1 MLDRANPEVVAGLE
15 ARAIRI
21 AILAMGGEGGGVLAE
36 WIVDLAEHAGYLA
49 QLTSVP
55 GVAQRTGATIYY
67 VELFP
72 KSALPEGA
80 PEPVMALMPM
90 PGDVDI
96 VIASELMEAGR
107 AVQRGL
113 VTPDRTA
120 LIASTHRVFAM
131 TEKIAMADGRADA
144 PTLLEACR
152 NSAKNFFGA
161 DLAAAA
167 ERTGS
172 VISAVLFGALA
183 QSRTLPFERDAFEAT
198 IDRAGV
204 GVAAS
209 KRGFAA
215 GMAAVSGHAAGAPAG
230 DSGSRAS
237 ATAQVPAGSP
247 ADATTDAPLAALVA
261 RAEGAFPA
269 SVRPIVRAGLERLA
283 DYQDL
288 DYAQDYLLRLKPIAD
303 AERRHGDGSGR
314 LLAETARE
322 LALGMAYEDTIRVA
336 ELKIRASRFTRVR
349 DEVRARD
356 GQIVEIA
363 EFMHPRL
370 KEIAESVPA
379 WLGRLMLRP
388 GIVRSAV
395 ENATRKGRVVK
406 TTSIRGFLQLYLVA
420 SLKTWRRS
428 SLRFAEEEARL
439 TSWLERIVAI
449 AAKNYALAVELAECR
464 GLVKGYGDTHERGVA
479 NYESIIALV
488 DRLAGGPEPAQRL
501 HELRKAAVA
510 DDSGS
515 ALKAAIAQ
523 LGTS

>member
-1 MLDRANPEVVAGLE
+1 MLDRANPQAEGAVV
-15 ARAIRI
+15 ARAIRV

-36 WIVDLAEHAGYLA
+36 WIVDLAEHGGYLA

-72 KSALPEGA
+72 KSALAEGA

-144 PTLLEACR
+144 PVLLEACR
-152 NSAKNFFGA
+152 NSAKSFFGA

-183 QSRTLPFERDAFEAT
+183 QSRTLPFAPEAFEAT
-198 IDRAGV
+198 IERAGV

-215 GMAAVSGHAAGAPAG
+215 GVAAVSADAAGVAAGSAVSRDAPAAP
-230 DSGSRAS
+230 AS
-237 ATAQVPAGSP
+237 AQ
-247 ADATTDAPLAALVA
+247 APSDGPQALLAALIA
-261 RAEGAFPA
+261 QAESAFPA
-269 SVRPIVRAGLERLA
+269 STRPMVRAGLERLA

-288 DYAQDYLLRLKPIAD
+288 DYAQDYLLRLKPVAD

-349 DEVRARD
+349 EEVRARD

-388 GIVRSAV
+388 GILRSAI
-395 ENATRKGRVVK
+395 ENATKKGKIVK
-406 TTSIRGFLQLYLVA
+406 TTSIRGFLQLYVVA
-420 SLKTWRRS
+420 SLKAWRRS

-439 TSWLERIVAI
+439 TSWLERIVAT
-449 AAKNYALAVELAECR
+449 AAKDYALAVELAECR

-479 NYESIIALV
+479 SYETILGLLDHIAK
-488 DRLAGGPEPAQRL
+488 GPEPANRVS
-501 HELRKAAVA
+501 ELRKAAVA

-515 ALKAAIAQ
+515 ALKAAVAK
-523 LGTS
+523 LGLS

>member
-1 MLDRANPEVVAGLE
+1 MLDRANPQIEADLK

-36 WIVDLAEHAGYLA
+36 WIVDLAEHGGYLA

-72 KSALPEGA
+72 RSALAQGE

-120 LIASTHRVFAM
+120 LIVSTHRVFAM
-131 TEKIAMADGRADA
+131 TEKVAMADGRADA
-144 PTLLEACR
+144 PVLLEACR
-152 NSAKNFFGA
+152 NSAKGFFGA

-198 IDRAGV
+198 IERAGV

-215 GMAAVSGHAAGAPAG
+215 GMAAVSGNAAVTAG
-230 DSGSRAS
+230 DSISRDAAATQAS
-237 ATAQVPAGSP
+237 VGSP
-247 ADATTDAPLAALVA
+247 TGVQDASLAALVA
-261 RAEGAFPA
+261 RAEGAFAA
-269 SVRPIVRAGLERLA
+269 SARPIVRAGLERLA

-288 DYAQDYLLRLKPIAD
+288 DYAQDYLLRLKPVAD

-314 LLAETARE
+314 LLGETARE

-336 ELKIRASRFTRVR
+336 ELKIRASRFARVR
-349 DEVRARD
+349 EEVRARD

-379 WLGRLMLRP
+379 WLGRRMLRP
-388 GIVRSAV
+388 GILRSAI
-395 ENATRKGRVVK
+395 ENATKKGKVVK

-420 SLKTWRRS
+420 SLKAWRRS

-439 TSWLERIVAI
+439 TSWLERIVTT
-449 AAKNYALAVELAECR
+449 AAKDYSLAVELAECR

-479 NYESIIALV
+479 SYETILGLV
-488 DRLAGGPEPAQRL
+488 DHIAKGPDAATRVA
-501 HELRKAAVA
+501 ELRKAAVA

-515 ALKAAIAQ
+515 ALKAAVAK
-523 LGTS
+523 LGLS

>member
-1 MLDRANPEVVAGLE
+1 MLDRAKPQAEGVLE
-15 ARAIRI
+15 ARAIRV
-21 AILAMGGEGGGVLAE
+21 AILAMGGEGGGVLAD
-36 WIVDLAEHAGYLA
+36 WIVDLAEHGGYLA

-72 KSALPEGA
+72 KSALAEGA

-120 LIASTHRVFAM
+120 LVASTHRVFAM

-144 PTLLEACR
+144 PVLLEACR
-152 NSAKNFFGA
+152 NSAKGFFGA

-183 QSRTLPFERDAFEAT
+183 HSRTLPFEREAFEAT
-198 IDRAGV
+198 IERAGV

-215 GMAAVSGHAAGAPAG
+215 GVAAVSGDAAAVTAG
-230 DSGSRAS
+230 GPVSRDVPTAQAS
-237 ATAQVPAGSP
+237 AQSP
-247 ADATTDAPLAALVA
+247 SDGPQALLAALIA
-261 RAEGAFPA
+261 QAESAFPA
-269 SVRPIVRAGLERLA
+269 SARPMVRVGLERLA

-288 DYAQDYLLRLKPIAD
+288 DYAQDYLLRLKPVAD

-322 LALGMAYEDTIRVA
+322 LALGMTYEDTIRVA
-336 ELKIRASRFTRVR
+336 ELKIRASRFVRVR
-349 DEVRARD
+349 EEVRARD

-370 KEIAESVPA
+370 KEIAELVPA

-388 GIVRSAV
+388 GILRSAI
-395 ENATRKGRVVK
+395 ENATKNGKVVK

-420 SLKTWRRS
+420 SLKARRRS
-428 SLRFAEEEARL
+428 SLRFVEEEARL
-439 TSWLERIVAI
+439 TLWLERIVAT
-449 AAKNYALAVELAECR
+449 AAKDYALAVEIAECR
-464 GLVKGYGDTHERGVA
+464 GLVKGYGDTHERGLA
-479 NYESIIALV
+479 SYETILGLV
-488 DRLAGGPEPAQRL
+488 DHIAKGPEAANRVS
-501 HELRKAAVA
+501 ELRKAAVA

-515 ALKAAIAQ
+515 ALKAAVAK
-523 LGTS
+523 LGLS

>member
-1 MLDRANPEVVAGLE
+1 MLDRAQPQAKGAQQ

-36 WIVDLAEHAGYLA
+36 WIVDLAEHGGFLA

-72 KSALPEGA
+72 KAALAEGA
-80 PEPVMALMPM
+80 PQPVMALMPM

-120 LIASTHRVFAM
+120 LIASTHRVFSM

-144 PTLLEACR
+144 PVLLEACR
-152 NSAKNFFGA
+152 NSAKAFFGA

-183 QSRTLPFERDAFEAT
+183 QSRTLPFERQAFEST
-198 IDRAGV
+198 IERAGV

-215 GMAAVSGHAAGAPAG
+215 GMTAVSGE
-230 DSGSRAS
+230 AS
-237 ATAQVPAGSP
+237 AVPIEGSVSRDTTSGEAAATS
-247 ADATTDAPLAALVA
+247 ADDGTQASLAALIA
-261 RAEGAFPA
+261 QTESAFPA
-269 SVRPIVRAGLERLA
+269 TAWAVVRVGLERLA

-288 DYAQDYLLRLKPIAD
+288 DYAQDYLLRLKPIVD

-336 ELKIRASRFTRVR
+336 ELKIRGSRFVRVR
-349 DEVRARD
+349 EEVQARE
-356 GQIVEIA
+356 GQIIEIA

-388 GIVRSAV
+388 GLLRSAI
-395 ENATRKGRVVK
+395 ENATRKGRIVK

-420 SLKTWRRS
+420 SLKTRRRS
-428 SLRFAEEEARL
+428 SLRFAEEEVRL
-439 TSWLERIVAI
+439 TAWLDRVVAT
-449 AAKNYALAVELAECR
+449 AAKDYALAVELAECR

-479 NYESIIALV
+479 NYESIIGLV
-488 DRLAGGPEPAQRL
+488 DHIAERPEPAKRL
-501 HELRKAAVA
+501 QDLRKAAVA

-523 LGTS
+523 LGLN